1 MTARAA
7 YDFAV
12 AQHALMAMTYRDF
25 WACMG
30 QAMGRAPST
39 ARTHA
44 IAAGWPYRNADL
56 GLVPVPRSKPAKSPR
71 PKRCLCQTACRW
83 VQTAL
88 SQLERQGD
96 PRTETARVQL
106 AATIRELDRLAA
118 PRTNP

>member
-1 MTARAA
+1 MNARAA
-7 YDFAV
+7 YEFAV
-12 AQHALMAMTYRDF
+12 YQHALTPLTYRDF

-44 IAAGWPYRNADL
+44 IAAGWPYTNRDL
-56 GLVPVPRSKPAKSPR
+56 GLVPVPRSKPAREPR
-71 PKRCLCQTACRW
+71 PKRCLTATAARS
-83 VQTAL
+83 VRKAL

-96 PRTETARVQL
+96 PRTETARLQL

-118 PRTNP
+118 TRTA